1 VGLRSLKRRLGAF
14 GVLALAA
21 TGCTDA
27 AGYDLDYIMGRVPF
41 LSTMRR
47 SVAFEAQS
55 MPRLPAPGTVPVSS
69 PNGVIVPVFAQ
80 AQLDSAAATLT
91 NPVATSPEVIAR
103 GAAVY
108 ANQCFAC
115 HGAEAAGTGPV
126 VGVGR
131 FPIGPALNGD
141 ATAGRSDGYIYSVI
155 RVGRALM
162 PSYGDRVGDSDRWAI
177 VHYLRQLQQQ
187 GGAVAAPVAAA
198 PVGTPGDTSAAPGTP
213 VDTTLAPAPPAAGL

>member
-1 VGLRSLKRRLGAF
+1 MKRRLIAL

-47 SVAFEAQS
+47 SVSYDPQTL
-55 MPRLPAPGTVPVSS
+55 PRLPAPGSVPFSS
-69 PNGVIVPVFAQ
+69 PNGAVVPVFAQ

-91 NPVATSPEVIAR
+91 NPLPASPDVIAR

-108 ANQCFAC
+108 ANQCFTC
-115 HGAEAAGTGPV
+115 HGDGGAGNGPV
-126 VGVGR
+126 VGAGR
-131 FPIGPALNGD
+131 FPMGPPLNGPA
-141 ATAGRSDGYIYSVI
+141 AAGRSDGYIYGVI
-155 RVGRALM
+155 RVGRGLM
-162 PSYGDRVGDSDRWAI
+162 PSYGDRVGDNDRWAI

-187 GGAVAAPVAAA
+187 GGAVAAQ
-198 PVGTPGDTSAAPGTP
+198 
-213 VDTTLAPAPPAAGL
+213 